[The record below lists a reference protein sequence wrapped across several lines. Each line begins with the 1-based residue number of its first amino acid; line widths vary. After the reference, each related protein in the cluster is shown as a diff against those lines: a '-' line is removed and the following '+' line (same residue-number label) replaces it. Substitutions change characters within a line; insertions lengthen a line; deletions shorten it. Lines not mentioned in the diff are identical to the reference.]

1 VNDRG
6 VQPYFPRWYNY
17 VRPIALFLVNLL
29 GEHFGSASIA
39 MACQASARRGGTEAS
54 MSDSISTREPV
65 FQFPRSQTVEP
76 NATGRRRY
84 DALAAA
90 LQASL
95 AREDALRKQ
104 KRDLSQRHVMLAR
117 EFEHRITNGLQLIA
131 SLLSLQSRTM
141 PTPEARTQLSIAA
154 RRVVALGTVHHR
166 LHPLDQSRHVEFKE
180 FLTGL
185 CDDLSDLLFENRTDH
200 AIVVEGTRVELPSAF
215 ASTLGLITSELITN
229 AVKYANGDIVVR
241 VEKAAPGTYSL
252 SVQDAGPGLP
262 AGFDSA
268 RSKGLGMKII
278 GSLAKQIDG
287 KLQITA
293 GEDGRGTRCTIT
305 FCAPR

>member
-1 VNDRG
+1 MSN
-6 VQPYFPRWYNY
+6 
-17 VRPIALFLVNLL
+17 
-29 GEHFGSASIA
+29 SIFV
-39 MACQASARRGGTEAS
+39 
-54 MSDSISTREPV
+54 REPV
-65 FQFPRSQTVEP
+65 FQFPRRPTVEP
-76 NATGRRRY
+76 NAIGRRRY
-84 DALAAA
+84 DALAAE

-95 AREDALRKQ
+95 AREEALRKQ
-104 KRDLSQRHVMLAR
+104 NQDLSQQHVMLAQ

-166 LHPLDQSRHVEFKE
+166 LHLLDQTGNVEFKE
-180 FLTGL
+180 FLTRL
-185 CDDLSDLLFENRTDH
+185 CDDLSDLLFQNRTDH
-200 AIVVEGTRVELPSAF
+200 VIVIEGTKVELPSSL

-241 VEKAAPGTYSL
+241 VEKAAPGTFSL
-252 SVQDAGPGLP
+252 SVQDDGPGLP
-262 AGFDSA
+262 AGFDPG

-293 GEDGRGTRCTIT
+293 GESGRGTRCTVT